1 MIPSNS
7 RRCGRRSGALRGR
20 REGGGYRDGPPRGAD
35 RASRPRRSNTR
46 VGVGTFYEGVIAS
59 GYTTDDVDDALQ
71 RNVVGAGYGVP
82 AQ

>member
-1 MIPSNS
+1 MASELSPRAFAWAHPPNLSPPLTRSPRPTLSN
-7 RRCGRRSGALRGR
+7 
-20 REGGGYRDGPPRGAD
+20 
-35 RASRPRRSNTR
+35 PRRSNTR

-82 AQ
+82 AR

>member
-1 MIPSNS
+1 MSHT
-7 RRCGRRSGALRGR
+7 
-20 REGGGYRDGPPRGAD
+20 
-35 RASRPRRSNTR
+35 RRSNTR